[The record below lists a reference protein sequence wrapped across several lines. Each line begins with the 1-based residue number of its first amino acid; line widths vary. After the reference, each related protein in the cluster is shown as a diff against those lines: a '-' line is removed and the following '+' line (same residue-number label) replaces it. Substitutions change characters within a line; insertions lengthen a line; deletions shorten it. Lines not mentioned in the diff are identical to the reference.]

1 LLRALAFTAL
11 VAAVVL
17 DAPRPSLDTSLP
29 QARGEVPAAAPGAA
43 ASSSAGSATFQD
55 EPSAFLDKPSGQSD
69 PVGPPDITVTSGLLS
84 ELPVPAQAA
93 PVRLRLPDLGIDAPI
108 AAVGYDRG
116 EMEIPARADTVG
128 WYRYGA
134 APGSP
139 GSAVLAA
146 HVAWGGQAGVFA
158 DLRLVE
164 VGAVVEVDF
173 SDGATRRFRV
183 AALASYDK
191 QGLPVQEIFR
201 REGDPVLTLIT
212 CGGAFNPSLRSFED
226 NVVAYAVPVPEAF
239 DR

>member
-1 LLRALAFTAL
+1 MAL
-11 VAAVVL
+11 VSAVVL

-29 QARGEVPAAAPGAA
+29 RALGEVPAAAPGVA
-43 ASSSAGSATFQD
+43 ASPSAGLATFRD
-55 EPSAFLDKPSGQSD
+55 RPSAFLEKPSGQGD
-69 PVGPPDITVTSGLLS
+69 AVGPSDITVTPGLLS
-84 ELPVPAQAA
+84 DLPMPAQAA
-93 PVRLRLPDLGIDAPI
+93 PVRLRLPGLGIDAPV

-128 WYRYGA
+128 WYRYGP
-134 APGSP
+134 APGSS

-146 HVAWGGQAGVFA
+146 HVAWGGRPGAFA
-158 DLRLVE
+158 DLRLVQM
-164 VGAVVEVDF
+164 GTIVEVDF

-183 AALASYDK
+183 EALASYDK

-201 REGDPVLTLIT
+201 REGEPVLTLIT